1 MKRLLLLG
9 SLLSTHAYALDYCT
23 PVPEDPQIRTCAY
36 SPTQRYVI
44 NAPVGFP
51 VNLTFGD
58 GETIKRYEFAYSGV
72 GLAADNKTPVPTPT
86 WVGPKGKSDTPIAE
100 GRYRTNL
107 PIWPLQIGRSALIVV
122 TQANEGGA
130 ERTYQFDLTASSEP
144 NPNTTSAL
152 RFTYKAEI
160 DAAAVK
166 VAAEK
171 KQVQA
176 VAWRQRQTQKS
187 EEEGIA
193 RLKIDPLYGERNWA
207 YRAKADPKYKML
219 EPREVSDNGWLT
231 EFQWPGNVQP
241 PTISIMD
248 PATGEERIVV
258 PSQTG
263 DMYIVSTT
271 AARFRLRLG
280 HDAVM
285 DLQNLHWNPERPDPK
300 TGTTSPDVVR
310 VITYADKK

>member
-9 SLLSTHAYALDYCT
+9 SLLSTHAYALDTCT
-23 PVPEDPQIRTCAY
+23 PVADDPQIRTCAY
-36 SPTQRYVI
+36 SPTQRYAV
-44 NAPVGFP
+44 NAPTGFP
-51 VNLTFGD
+51 VNLTFG
-58 GETIKRYEFAYSGV
+58 EAERIKRYDFAFSGV
-72 GLAADNKTPVPTPT
+72 TKDGAPTTT
-86 WVGPKGKSDTPIAE
+86 WVGPEKGKGDKPMAE
-100 GRYRTNL
+100 GRYLTNL
-107 PIWPLQIGRSALIVV
+107 PIWPLQAGRSSLIVV
-122 TQANEGGA
+122 TQTEDGK
-130 ERTYQFDLTASSEP
+130 ERTYQFDLTATSEA

-152 RFTYKAEI
+152 RFTYKADV

-166 VAAEK
+166 AIAEK

-176 VAWRQRQTQKS
+176 VAWRQQQAKKS
-187 EEEGIA
+187 EDEAVA
-193 RLKIDPLYGERNWA
+193 RLKVDPLYGERNWA
-207 YRAKADPKYKML
+207 YRAKADPKYKAL

-231 EFQWPGNVQP
+231 EFQWPGNVQA

-263 DMYIVSTT
+263 DMYIVNTT

-285 DLQNLHWNPERPDPK
+285 DVQNLHWSPERPDPK
-300 TGTTSPDVVR
+300 TGTTSPNVVR
-310 VITYADKK
+310 VINYADKK